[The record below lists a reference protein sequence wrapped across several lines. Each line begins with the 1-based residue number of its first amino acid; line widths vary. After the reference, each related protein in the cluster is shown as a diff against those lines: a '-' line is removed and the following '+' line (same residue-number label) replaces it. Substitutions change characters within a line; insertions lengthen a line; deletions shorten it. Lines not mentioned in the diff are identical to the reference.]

1 MRKSGIGGKLK
12 PILFLIALLGLAW
25 GYAKMTDQR
34 ETIASAPGETI
45 RAADGDSFVIG
56 ARKLRLTGIDAP
68 ELKQTCKDASGTDWA
83 CGAASHGALTQRLA
97 QPSLACEAEASDR
110 FGRALA
116 TCSTAETP
124 DIAAAMVSAGLA
136 ISNEF
141 YGMRDYGEE
150 EDAARAAKRG
160 IWRGAFTNPREWRE
174 ANPRARR

>member
-1 MRKSGIGGKLK
+1 MI
-12 PILFLIALLGLAW
+12 LGLAW
-25 GYAKMTDQR
+25 GYAKLTDRR
-34 ETIASAPGETI
+34 ETIASKPGQAI

-68 ELKQTCKDASGTDWA
+68 EFRQACKDARGTGWA
-83 CGAASHGALTQRLA
+83 CGAASRGALIQLLA
-97 QPSLACEAEASDR
+97 QPGLACEAEASDR

-116 TCSTAETP
+116 ICSTAETP

-136 ISNEF
+136 VSNEF
-141 YGMRDYGEE
+141 YGLRDYGEE
-150 EDAARAAKRG
+150 EDTAREAKRG